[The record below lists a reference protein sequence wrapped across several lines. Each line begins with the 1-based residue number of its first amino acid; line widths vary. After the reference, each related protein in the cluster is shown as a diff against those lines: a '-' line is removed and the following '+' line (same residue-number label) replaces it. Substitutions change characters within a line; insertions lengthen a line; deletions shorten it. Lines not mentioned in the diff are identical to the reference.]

1 MHRLAL
7 QPTQVLDGSGIVGEA
22 SFGEP
27 SKGDFEKMARRRF
40 QQPKPQRL
48 GHFWYLLYWQDQF
61 QDGRR
66 LRKRKRIK
74 LAPATMPEREVLKI
88 AAEHLRPLNQGLVT
102 VGSATQFDNYVESVY
117 EKTVMPLFA
126 NSTQERYRGVIKN
139 HLTAPFGHLCL
150 RDLTPL
156 TVQTYLSGLAALD
169 LSHESRDKIRDVLS
183 SILGS
188 AVKFGFLVKNPVE
201 GLRLPPPKKGKRSKP
216 YVTPGLFAA
225 LLALIAE
232 PYATMIFVAVYTGL
246 RVSELIGLR
255 WRNVHEDSI
264 TIDERY
270 CRGDWGAPK
279 SEASNATIPVLP
291 KVIERIQR
299 LKSLTVEV
307 RAGRAVRRYPAVKS
321 AGPDDLVFQS
331 PVKGLPMRDNNILTR
346 HIKPAG
352 RKLGIGWVNWQ
363 ALRRSY
369 ATWLKL
375 SGADVKDA
383 QALMRHSRAS
393 TTLDIYQQF
402 VPASER
408 RAVENLGRLTE
419 SAMVN

>member
-1 MHRLAL
+1 
-7 QPTQVLDGSGIVGEA
+7 
-22 SFGEP
+22 
-27 SKGDFEKMARRRF
+27 
-40 QQPKPQRL
+40 
-48 GHFWYLLYWQDQF
+48 
-61 QDGRR
+61 
-66 LRKRKRIK
+66 
-74 LAPATMPEREVLKI
+74 
-88 AAEHLRPLNQGLVT
+88 
-102 VGSATQFDNYVESVY
+102 
-117 EKTVMPLFA
+117 MPLFT

-156 TVQTYLSGLAALD
+156 TVQTYLSGLADLD

-188 AVKFGFLVKNPVE
+188 AVKYGFLVNNPVE

-216 YVTPGLFAA
+216 YVTPDRFAG

-232 PYATMIFVAVYTGL
+232 PYATMVFVAVYTGM
-246 RVSELIGLR
+246 RISELIGLR
-255 WRNVHEDSI
+255 WRNIHEDSI
-264 TIDERY
+264 TIDERC

-331 PVKGLPMRDNNILTR
+331 AVKGLPMRDNNILTR

-363 ALRRSY
+363 VLRRSY

-402 VPASER
+402 VPASQR

-419 SAMVN
+419 LAMVN

>member
-1 MHRLAL
+1 MHRLAP
-7 QPTQVLDGSGIVGEA
+7 QPTQVPDGRGIVGEA

-61 QDGRR
+61 ENGRR

-156 TVQTYLSGLAALD
+156 TVQTYLSGLADLD

-216 YVTPGLFAA
+216 YVTPVLFAA

-307 RAGRAVRRYPAVKS
+307 KAGRAVRRYPAVKS

-346 HIKPAG
+346 HIKPAA

-402 VPASER
+402 VPASQR
-408 RAVENLGRLTE
+408 RAIENLGRLTE
-419 SAMVN
+419 PAMVN